1 MLLLMLAACSHRDRN
16 HNAMFMWTPA
26 AADFDSI
33 TAMLEHAY
41 CFNGDRA
48 EILRL
53 TKSLDSLAESDMSNE
68 LKRGRALFFRAR
80 YADAYES
87 HGKALPLIDSA
98 RACYR
103 DSASHPYDIFRI
115 RYTRAMQSDDNL
127 TNDYFTWL
135 NILKDSRHFNDS
147 VIMAASM
154 TNLGRIF
161 LFLGDSTVAA
171 GYYSN
176 AIEIF
181 SSLKMYDWARKFS
194 LSLSA
199 AERPTDPKRS
209 DSIVSTLLNDPA
221 STNDSAF
228 LNKILLTK
236 YLVTRDI
243 SYIRRAYP
251 LIVGNTF
258 IQSLYDMYLA
268 ETALEADSPAVAIN
282 LTRAALCRIGW
293 PSKPLGSES
302 MCRTA
307 ALTMERNGSVDTA
320 LMLMHNLEEIMKVDA
335 EEKISYQIYR
345 NQSQLEIE
353 KMEREI
359 EARHRNERIRTFL
372 LGILFLTAVV
382 GAVIFFARRNA
393 RIRRLHRAIAREN
406 TRDRQLLASSSII
419 IAEKDNTIEN
429 VIQTIDKLKDEGGI
443 SANAA
448 AKVNSSLKLH
458 LSNNEELKTFKEI
471 FDKLDT
477 NFTKRL
483 LDRHQNLSESQLRMS
498 TYIVMGMGNKHIA
511 RVMAIDYKSVI
522 TARHRLRTRLGLSK
536 GTNLQTYLHNFIYE

>member
-1 MLLLMLAACSHRDRN
+1 MLAACSHRDR
-16 HNAMFMWTPA
+16 HHDAMFMWTPA
-26 AADFDSI
+26 GADFDSI
-33 TAMLEHAY
+33 TTMLEQAY

-48 EILRL
+48 EIYRL
-53 TKSLDSLAESDMSNE
+53 TKSLDSLAESDGSNE
-68 LKRGRALFFRAR
+68 LKRGRALFFMAR

-87 HGKALPLIDSA
+87 HGKAMPLIDSA
-98 RACYR
+98 RACYD
-103 DSASHPYDIFRI
+103 DSTSNAYDIFRI

-127 TNDYFTWL
+127 ANDYFTWL
-135 NILKDSRHFNDS
+135 NMLRDSRHFNDS

-161 LFLGDSTVAA
+161 LLLGDSIVAA
-171 GYYSN
+171 DYYSN

-181 SSLKMYDWARKFS
+181 SSLKMHDWARKFS
-194 LSLSA
+194 LSLST
-199 AERPTDPKRS
+199 AERPTDPNHS
-209 DSIVSTLLNDPA
+209 DSIVNALLNDPA

-228 LNKILLTK
+228 LNKVLLTK
-236 YLVTRDI
+236 YLVTDDI

-251 LIVGNTF
+251 LIVGDTF

-268 ETALEADSPAVAIN
+268 ETALEADSPTVAMN
-282 LTRAALCRIGW
+282 LTRTALHRFGW
-293 PSKPLGSES
+293 PHKPLSSES

-307 ALTMERNGSVDTA
+307 ALTMERNGYADTA
-320 LMLMHNLEEIMKVDA
+320 LMLMHNLEEIMKANA

-345 NQSQLEIE
+345 HQSQIEIE

-359 EARHRNERIRTFL
+359 EARHRNERVRTFL
-372 LGILFLTAVV
+372 LGILFLTAIV
-382 GAVIFFARRNA
+382 GAVIFFAKRNA

-406 TRDRQLLASSSII
+406 TRNRQRLASSSII

-443 SANAA
+443 SVNAA
-448 AKVNSSLKLH
+448 ARVNSSLKLH
-458 LSNNEELKTFKEI
+458 LSNNEELKAFKEV

-483 LDRHQNLSESQLRMS
+483 SDRHQNLSESQLRMA

-536 GTNLQTYLHNFIYE
+536 DTNLQTYLRNFIYE

>member
-1 MLLLMLAACSHRDRN
+1 MLAACSHRDR
-16 HNAMFMWTPA
+16 HHDAMFMWTPA
-26 AADFDSI
+26 GADFDSI
-33 TAMLEHAY
+33 TTMLEQAY

-48 EILRL
+48 EIYRL
-53 TKSLDSLAESDMSNE
+53 TKSLDSLAESDGSNE
-68 LKRGRALFFRAR
+68 LKRGRALFFMAR

-87 HGKALPLIDSA
+87 HGKAMPLIDSA
-98 RACYR
+98 RACYD
-103 DSASHPYDIFRI
+103 DSTSNAYDIFRI

-127 TNDYFTWL
+127 ANDYFTWL
-135 NILKDSRHFNDS
+135 NMLRDSRHFNDS

-161 LFLGDSTVAA
+161 LLLGDSIVAA
-171 GYYSN
+171 SYYSN

-181 SSLKMYDWARKFS
+181 SSLKMHDWARKFS
-194 LSLSA
+194 LSLSTA
-199 AERPTDPKRS
+199 QRPTDPRRS
-209 DSIVSTLLNDPA
+209 DSIVNALLNDPA

-228 LNKILLTK
+228 LNKVLLTK
-236 YLVTRDI
+236 YLVTDDI

-251 LIVGNTF
+251 LIVGDTF

-268 ETALEADSPAVAIN
+268 ETALEADSPTVAMN
-282 LTRAALCRIGW
+282 LTRTALHRFGW
-293 PSKPLGSES
+293 PHKPLSSES

-307 ALTMERNGSVDTA
+307 ALTMERNGYADTA
-320 LMLMHNLEEIMKVDA
+320 LMLMHNLEEIMKANA

-345 NQSQLEIE
+345 HQSQIEIE

-359 EARHRNERIRTFL
+359 EARHRNERVRTFL
-372 LGILFLTAVV
+372 LGILFLTAIV
-382 GAVIFFARRNA
+382 GAVIFFAKRNA

-406 TRDRQLLASSSII
+406 TRNRQRLASSSII

-443 SANAA
+443 SVNAA
-448 AKVNSSLKLH
+448 ARVNSSLKLH
-458 LSNNEELKTFKEI
+458 LSNNEELKAFKEV

-483 LDRHQNLSESQLRMS
+483 SDRHQNLSESQLRMA

-536 GTNLQTYLHNFIYE
+536 DTNLQTYLRNFIYE

>member
-1 MLLLMLAACSHRDRN
+1 MLAACSHRDRN

-26 AADFDSI
+26 GADFDSI

-48 EILRL
+48 EIYRL
-53 TKSLDSLAESDMSNE
+53 TKSLDSLAKSDESNE
-68 LKRGRALFFRAR
+68 LKRGRALFFLAR

-87 HGKALPLIDSA
+87 HGKAMPLIDSA
-98 RACYR
+98 RACYN

-127 TNDYFTWL
+127 TDDYFIWL
-135 NILKDSRHFNDS
+135 DMLRDSRHFNDS
-147 VIMAASM
+147 VIIAASM

-161 LFLGDSTVAA
+161 LLLGDSVVAA
-171 GYYSN
+171 DYYSN

-181 SSLKMYDWARKFS
+181 SSLKMHDWARKFS

-199 AERPTDPKRS
+199 AERPTDPRRS
-209 DSIVSTLLNDPA
+209 DSIVNALLNDPS

-228 LNKILLTK
+228 LNKVLLTK
-236 YLVTRDI
+236 YLVTDDI

-251 LIVGNTF
+251 LIVGDTF

-268 ETALEADSPAVAIN
+268 ETTLEADSPKVAMN
-282 LTRAALCRIGW
+282 LTRTALRRFGW
-293 PSKPLGSES
+293 PHKPLSSES

-307 ALTMERNGSVDTA
+307 ALTMERNGYADTA
-320 LMLMHNLEEIMKVDA
+320 LMLMHNLEEIMRANA

-345 NQSQLEIE
+345 HQSQIEIE

-359 EARHRNERIRTFL
+359 EARHRADRLKTLFPGVL
-372 LGILFLTAVV
+372 LIITVGCAVV
-382 GAVIFFARRNA
+382 FFARRSA
-393 RIRRLHRAIAREN
+393 RIERLRRAIAREN
-406 TRDRQLLASSSII
+406 TRNRQRLASSSII

-443 SANAA
+443 SVNAA

-483 LDRHQNLSESQLRMS
+483 LDRHQNLSESQLRMA

-536 GTNLQTYLHNFIYE
+536 DTNLHTYLRNFIYE